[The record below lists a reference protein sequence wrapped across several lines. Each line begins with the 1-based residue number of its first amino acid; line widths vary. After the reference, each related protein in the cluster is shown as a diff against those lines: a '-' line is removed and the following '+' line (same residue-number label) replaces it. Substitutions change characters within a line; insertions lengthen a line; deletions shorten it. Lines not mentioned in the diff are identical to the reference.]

1 MYVLIKIKINKNK
14 KPRDGIARQRCVI
27 FLSLRGSIV
36 LFFLSLQMLRQAQ
49 DDISNTICYL
59 FKSQL

>member
-14 KPRDGIARQRCVI
+14 KPRDGIARQHCVI
-27 FLSLRGSIV
+27 
-36 LFFLSLQMLRQAQ
+36 FLSLQMLRQAQ

-59 FKSQL
+59 FKS